1 MEKKF
6 EKLTFADRIKSM
18 LSVDFRRMF
27 TIRFFYIMAGIAL
40 VMPIIILV
48 MTGMMEG
55 TPITNSQTG
64 EIVRD
69 EFGNPVLMEG
79 FKNVWQMIGSLASGG
94 AGAGANSEMGMDI
107 VSMCNINLVFF
118 MAAVLVCVFI
128 ADDFRSG
135 YAKNL
140 FTVRSRKADYIISK
154 TAVCF
159 AGGGIMLVLFFIGTM
174 LGGAIA
180 SIPFTM
186 EGFNSGNVAMCMLS
200 KIFLMAVFVALYTLM
215 STIAKQR
222 LWLSILLSLGSSMLL
237 FTMIP
242 MITPIDAEP
251 MNVIL
256 CLAGG
261 AIFSMGL
268 GAIGRLLLDK
278 TDIL

>member
-6 EKLTFADRIKSM
+6 EKVTFADRIKSM

-48 MTGMMEG
+48 MTSMMDG
-55 TPITNSQTG
+55 TPMTDRETG
-64 EIVRD
+64 LPILD
-69 EFGNPVLMEG
+69 EFGNPVLIEG
-79 FKNVWQMIGSLASGG
+79 FKNVWQMIGSLASGN
-94 AGAGANSEMGMDI
+94 AGGEASAQMGMDI

-118 MAAVLVCVFI
+118 MSAVLVCVFI
-128 ADDFRSG
+128 SDDFRSG

-140 FTVRSRKADYIISK
+140 FTVRSIKTDYVISK

-159 AGGGIMLVLFFIGTM
+159 VGGTIMLILFFIGTM

-180 SIPFTM
+180 NISFAM
-186 EGFNSGNVAMCMLS
+186 EGFNVGNVILCMLA
-200 KIFLMAVFVALYTLM
+200 KIFLMAVFIALYSLM
-215 STIAKQR
+215 SVIAKDK

-242 MITPIDAEP
+242 MITPLNATF
-251 MNVIL
+251 MHVIL
-256 CLAGG
+256 CIAGG
-261 AIFSMGL
+261 CIFSIGL
-268 GAIGRLLLDK
+268 GAISRLLLLK
-278 TDIL
+278 RDIL